1 LLGSRERYTMKIT
14 VIQKASPKKTP
25 KHGCPWMIDDYVV
38 VEKK

>member
-1 LLGSRERYTMKIT
+1 MKIT

-25 KHGCPWMIDDYVV
+25 KHGCPWMIDDMI